1 MAKRKRQPE
10 KEAEKTL
17 SEYYRLNTQAVED
30 LVTADESN
38 SPQVPAAELRKY
50 RSGPRLTLADWAKA
64 LLIKCWFAGAV
75 CFFFLWGL
83 GIYVT
88 DYWDQLL
95 VLGVALGIVTDLLT
109 NNLFRFYAKTPG
121 ANDRW
126 MMFPQRKFITLFLN
140 ILYAFLVLACVVATY
155 QAVNALLIALTG
167 AKDTVPLGV
176 GPILF
181 GVFVTA
187 WDQLFITM
195 KRTLI
200 KIFRDARKRG
210 E

>member
-10 KEAEKTL
+10 KEADKTL
-17 SEYYRLNTQAVED
+17 SEYYRLNTRAVDD

-38 SPQVPAAELRKY
+38 SPKVSPQELRKY
-50 RSGPRLTLADWAKA
+50 HSGPRLTLADWAKA

-83 GIYVT
+83 GLYVK
-88 DYWDQLL
+88 DFWDQLL
-95 VLGVALGIVTDLLT
+95 VVGVALGIVTDLLT

-126 MMFPQRKFITLFLN
+126 MMFPQKKFITLFLN
-140 ILYAFLVLACVVATY
+140 ILYAFLVLACVVMTY
-155 QAVNALLIALTG
+155 QALNALLIALTG

>member
-1 MAKRKRQPE
+1 M
-10 KEAEKTL
+10 

-38 SPQVPAAELRKY
+38 SPPVSAAELRKY
-50 RSGPRLTLADWAKA
+50 RSGPRVTMADWAKA

-95 VLGVALGIVTDLLT
+95 ILGVALGIVTDLLT

-126 MMFPQRKFITLFLN
+126 MMFPQKKFITLFLN
-140 ILYAFLVLACVVATY
+140 VLYAFLVLVCVVMTY
-155 QAVNALLIALTG
+155 QAVNALLVAITG
-167 AKDTVPLGV
+167 ARDTVPLGV

-210 E
+210 

>member
-17 SEYYRLNTQAVED
+17 SEYYRLNTQAVDD

-38 SPQVPAAELRKY
+38 SPQVSAAELRKY
-50 RSGPRLTLADWAKA
+50 RSGPRVTLADWAKA

-83 GIYVT
+83 GMYVT

-126 MMFPQRKFITLFLN
+126 MMFPQKKFITLFLS
-140 ILYAFLVLACVVATY
+140 ILYAFLVLACVVMTY
-155 QAVNALLIALTG
+155 QAINALLVALTG
-167 AKDTVPLGV
+167 ARDTVPLGV

-210 E
+210 T

>member
-17 SEYYRLNTQAVED
+17 SEYYRLDTQAVDD

-38 SPQVPAAELRKY
+38 SPQVSAAELRKY
-50 RSGPRLTLADWAKA
+50 RSGPRVSLADWAKA

-83 GIYVT
+83 GMYVT
-88 DYWDQLL
+88 DYWDQML

-126 MMFPQRKFITLFLN
+126 MMFPQKKFITLFLN
-140 ILYAFLVLACVVATY
+140 ILYAFLVLACVVMTY
-155 QAVNALLIALTG
+155 QAINALLVALTG
-167 AKDTVPLGV
+167 ARDTVPLGV

-210 E
+210 T

>member
-17 SEYYRLNTQAVED
+17 SEYYRLNTQAVDD

-38 SPQVPAAELRKY
+38 SPQVSAAELRKY
-50 RSGPRLTLADWAKA
+50 RSGPRVTLADWAKA

-83 GIYVT
+83 GMYVT
-88 DYWDQLL
+88 DYWDQML

-126 MMFPQRKFITLFLN
+126 MMFPQKKFITLFLN
-140 ILYAFLVLACVVATY
+140 ILYAFLVLACVVMTY
-155 QAVNALLIALTG
+155 QAINAQLVALTG
-167 AKDTVPLGV
+167 ARDTVPLGV

-210 E
+210 T

>member
-1 MAKRKRQPE
+1 MAKKKRQPE

-83 GIYVT
+83 GFYVT

-126 MMFPQRKFITLFLN
+126 MMFPQKKFITLFLN

>member
-17 SEYYRLNTQAVED
+17 SEYYRLNTQAVDD

-38 SPQVPAAELRKY
+38 SPQVSAAELRKY
-50 RSGPRLTLADWAKA
+50 RSGPRVTLADWAKA

-83 GIYVT
+83 GMYVT
-88 DYWDQLL
+88 DYWDQML

-126 MMFPQRKFITLFLN
+126 MMFPQKKFITLFLN
-140 ILYAFLVLACVVATY
+140 ILYAFLVLACVVMTY
-155 QAVNALLIALTG
+155 QAINALLVALTG
-167 AKDTVPLGV
+167 ARDTVPLGV

-210 E
+210 T

>member
-17 SEYYRLNTQAVED
+17 SEYYRLNTQAVDD

-38 SPQVPAAELRKY
+38 SPQVSAAELRKY
-50 RSGPRLTLADWAKA
+50 RSGPRVSLADWAKA

-83 GIYVT
+83 GMYVT

-126 MMFPQRKFITLFLN
+126 MMFPQKKFITLFLN
-140 ILYAFLVLACVVATY
+140 ILYAFLVLACVVMTY
-155 QAVNALLIALTG
+155 QAINALLVALTG
-167 AKDTVPLGV
+167 ARDTVPLGV

-210 E
+210 T

>member
-17 SEYYRLNTQAVED
+17 SEYYRLNTQAVDD

-38 SPQVPAAELRKY
+38 SPQVSAAELRKY
-50 RSGPRLTLADWAKA
+50 RSGPRVRLADWAKA

-83 GIYVT
+83 GMYVT
-88 DYWDQLL
+88 DYWDQML

-126 MMFPQRKFITLFLN
+126 MMFPQKKFITLFLN
-140 ILYAFLVLACVVATY
+140 ILYAFLVLACVVMTY
-155 QAVNALLIALTG
+155 QAINALLVALTG
-167 AKDTVPLGV
+167 ARDTVPLGV

-210 E
+210 T

>member
-1 MAKRKRQPE
+1 MAKKKRQPE

-17 SEYYRLNTQAVED
+17 SEYYRLNTQAVDD

-50 RSGPRLTLADWAKA
+50 CSGPRLTLADWAKA

-83 GIYVT
+83 GIYVM

-126 MMFPQRKFITLFLN
+126 MMFPQKKFITLFLN

-195 KRTLI
+195 KRALI